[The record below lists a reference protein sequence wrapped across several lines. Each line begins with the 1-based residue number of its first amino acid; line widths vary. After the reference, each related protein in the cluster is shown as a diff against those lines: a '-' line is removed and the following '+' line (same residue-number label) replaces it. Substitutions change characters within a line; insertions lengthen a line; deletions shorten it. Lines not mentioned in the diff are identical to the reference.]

1 VRQPDRHPD
10 DRTPVDGLRLLAL
23 DLETTGLS
31 PVDDRILAVGVVPVD
46 GTRLDLTGARRWV
59 VDHHDPG
66 AAVTV
71 HGLTHD
77 DLAGGR
83 PLPEVLAEVREALA
97 GRVLLA
103 HHAPFELG
111 FLRAAFR
118 AVGEEPPPLPA
129 VCTLRLQRR
138 VLAGAGV
145 HEPPRGALRLW
156 QSRARFGLPAVRA
169 HDALGDAL
177 ACAEL
182 YLAQVAELGA
192 RGPVVLHDLRLRRSR
207 GRWRW
212 RWRRWRRARA
222 RRRAISASSR

>member
-1 VRQPDRHPD
+1 MTPGDS
-10 DRTPVDGLRLLAL
+10 TPVTALALLAV

-31 PVDDRILAVGVVPVD
+31 PVDDTILSVGVVPVD
-46 GTRLDLTGARRWV
+46 GGRIDLGRARRWV

-66 AAVTV
+66 EAVTV

-77 DLAGGR
+77 DLSAGR
-83 PLPEVLAEVREALA
+83 PLPEVLGELRTELD

-103 HHAPFELG
+103 HHAPFDTRFLQAAYRSLG
-111 FLRAAFR
+111 
-118 AVGEEPPPLPA
+118 EQPPPMPA

-138 VLAGAGV
+138 VLARAGV

-156 QSRARFGLPAVRA
+156 QSRARFGMPAMRA

-182 YLAQVAELGA
+182 YLAQVAELGEG
-192 RGPVVLHDLRLRRSR
+192 RELVLRDVRLRSSPWQRLR
-207 GRWRW
+207 GRWRRW
-212 RWRRWRRARA
+212 WRRTV
-222 RRRAISASSR
+222 SAGSR

>member
-1 VRQPDRHPD
+1 MTPA
-10 DRTPVDGLRLLAL
+10 DRTPVADLRLLAV

-31 PVDDRILAVGVVPVD
+31 FAHDAILSVGVVPVD
-46 GTRLDLTGARRWV
+46 GGRIDLGRARRWLV
-59 VDHHDPG
+59 AHGDPG

-77 DLAGGR
+77 DLAAGR
-83 PLPEVLAEVREALA
+83 PLPEVLAELREALA

-103 HHAPFELG
+103 HHAAFETG
-111 FLRAAFR
+111 FLRAAHR
-118 AVGEEPPPLPA
+118 SLGEQPPEPSV

-138 VLAGAGV
+138 VLAQAGL

-182 YLAQVAELGA
+182 YLAQVAELGEGRA
-192 RGPVVLHDLRLRRSR
+192 LVLRDVRLRSTGWQRLVRRLRREV
-207 GRWRW
+207 
-212 RWRRWRRARA
+212 
-222 RRRAISASSR
+222 RRRLSRRRLSAGSR